1 MTESPQITRAVI
13 RNLIVEM
20 RQHGL
25 DHISIADLERIIV
38 KCDEL
43 LAVKARR

>member
-13 RNLIVEM
+13 NNLIVEM
-20 RQHGL
+20 RNHGL
-25 DHISIADLERIIV
+25 TTIHITELERIIAR
-38 KCDEL
+38 CDEL